1 MATRTV
7 IKPKL
12 WLDEHELSPLL
23 MSFDLGASV
32 NLVNATTLADGSMRR
47 APGVRDHGIG
57 ASGYLNTTPALIAAA
72 EALEGEVGRSGVSVW
87 TVAPTTD
94 PQVGDAAY
102 LLSPRAG
109 EVNAM
114 QGAHGD
120 TSKIDIS
127 GEADGPLARGTLLLD
142 EAIDED
148 SGQTAN
154 DQTDNTGWVPVHGGG
169 DLVVHL
175 HVFSD
180 IGGGTRTMRVRRA
193 TSAAGAG
200 ATGVFSRFNVAGAY
214 DPPFARRAVV
224 EAAPAQLW
232 VQLDWDVGSAAGEIV
247 AVFAAGRT
255 G

>member
-1 MATRTV
+1 MAVRTV
-7 IKPKL
+7 LKPKL
-12 WLDEHELSPLL
+12 WLDEHELSPLF

-32 NLVNATTLADGSMRR
+32 NLVDATTLADGAMRR

-57 ASGYLNTTPALIAAA
+57 ASGYLDTTPALIAAA

-94 PQVGDAAY
+94 PKVGDAAY
-102 LLSPRAG
+102 LLSPVAG
-109 EVNAM
+109 EVTPL

-148 SGQTAN
+148 SGQAAG

-175 HVFSD
+175 HVLSD
-180 IGGGTRTMRVRRA
+180 SGTGTRNVRVRRA
-193 TSAAGAG
+193 TSAGGGGGADVISRFDLDGAG
-200 ATGVFSRFNVAGAY
+200 ATPIV
-214 DPPFARRAVV
+214 RRVVV
-224 EAAPAQLW
+224 EDAPAQVW
-232 VQLDWDVGSAAGEIV
+232 VQFDWDVGSAAGEIV

-255 G
+255 A

>member
-7 IKPKL
+7 LKPKL
-12 WLDEHELSPLL
+12 WLDDHELSPLL
-23 MSFDLGASV
+23 MSFDLSASV
-32 NLVNATTLADGSMRR
+32 NLVDATTLADGSMRR

-94 PQVGDAAY
+94 PRVGDAAY
-102 LLSPRAG
+102 LLSPKSG
-109 EVNAM
+109 EINAM
-114 QGAHGD
+114 QGSHGD

-148 SGQTAN
+148 SGQAAG
-154 DQTDNTGWVPVHGGG
+154 DQTDNTGWVAVHGGG

-175 HVFSD
+175 HVLSD
-180 IGGGTRTMRVRRA
+180 SGTGTRNVRVRRA
-193 TSAAGAG
+193 TSAGGANAAGIIPRFDLDG
-200 ATGVFSRFNVAGAY
+200 ANASPIILREVLE
-214 DPPFARRAVV
+214 D
-224 EAAPAQLW
+224 APAQVWL
-232 VQLDWDVGSAAGEIV
+232 QLDWDTGSAGGEIV

-255 G
+255 A